1 MSRKVTV
8 KVEVKLSMTVND
20 GVEVSEIIDE
30 LDYDFSDTTTQ
41 ATIEDTEI
49 IDHEVIDS
57 R

>member
-8 KVEVKLSMTVND
+8 KVEVKLTMKVD
-20 GVEVSEIIDE
+20 EGVEVSEIIDE
-30 LDYDFSDTTTQ
+30 MDYNFSDTTTQ

-49 IDHEVIDS
+49 LDFEIMDS